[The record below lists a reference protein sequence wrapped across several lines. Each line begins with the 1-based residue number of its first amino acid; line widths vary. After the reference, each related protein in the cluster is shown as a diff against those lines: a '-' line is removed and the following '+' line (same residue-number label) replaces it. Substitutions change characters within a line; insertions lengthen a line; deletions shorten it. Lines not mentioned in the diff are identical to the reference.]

1 MMGLRDTID
10 AVERRRKR
18 LEVYTDD
25 PEIADELATQFETR
39 NVDVSHR
46 SLGAL
51 DVTGFVVVRSGD
63 GEFRG
68 ALGIEQFDAILSP
81 EINPLWE
88 LTDATVEPDELF
100 DFFENTVFSAYDRRQ
115 MLTAA
120 REIEERAWRV
130 GGGTL
135 YVGFQRRDALADQ
148 KDVYERLATRRSV
161 TVTVFIDDEW
171 DDPFD
176 DVTVVTDAGG
186 EIGDVWFLVF
196 DGAENALQKCALVAE
211 QRGPDR
217 YYGFWT
223 YDPEI
228 VDDLLD
234 DLESTYGFG

>member
-1 MMGLRDTID
+1 MMGLRDAID

-81 EINPLWE
+81 EINPSWE
-88 LTDATVEPDELF
+88 FTDAAVETRELF
-100 DFFENTVFSAYDRRQ
+100 DFLENTVFSAYDRRQ

-148 KDVYERLATRRSV
+148 KDVYERLATHRSV

-176 DVTVVTDAGG
+176 DVTVVTDADG

-228 VDDLLD
+228 VDDLLE
-234 DLESTYGFG
+234 DLESTYDLG